1 MKILWVLDE
10 ETSAL
15 SISARSKNI
24 NHSQFVYSVDYPS
37 VSGLVKRIVSSGADI
52 VVFSWRQALRDILKS
67 RRGSE
72 MLATFPMDNKIAVLI
87 PDYLDS
93 SPESVI
99 SDSSMF
105 LAVDGVLTTNQEL
118 QNLYSELLEGRL
130 LVQKLFD
137 TVSSSL
143 SLAVEADYL
152 KVRGQV
158 VWVGNSKWGHRL
170 GIHDHKGFHHIVKP
184 LASMCEV
191 FGCGHNY
198 IFIDSSKERLPHE
211 KVLDTISKSEYLI
224 QASISEGTGMP
235 VLESLLYKTV
245 PITTNVG
252 VAPEVLKGEL
262 SFLIAEGS
270 ARDFFEILHDPRT
283 RDLVNSP
290 NLSFAYMAHSRFD
303 PLVPLSLIYHAQSSR
318 MINHNREWDFSVAL
332 KYIFRFIR
340 HFLRVKFSN

>member
-10 ETSAL
+10 ENSAL
-15 SISARSKNI
+15 SISARSKDI
-24 NHSQFVYSVDYPS
+24 NQSQFVYSVDYPS
-37 VSGLVKRIVSSGADI
+37 VSGLVKRIISSGADI

-72 MLATFPMDNKIAVLI
+72 ILATFPMEKKIAILV

-99 SDSSMF
+99 SDSSMY
-105 LAVDGVLTTNQEL
+105 LAVDAVLTTNQEL
-118 QNLYSELLEGRL
+118 QNLYSDLLEERL

-137 TVSSSL
+137 TVASSL
-143 SLAVEADYL
+143 TSADEAEYL

-158 VWVGNSKWGHRL
+158 LWVGNSKWGHRL
-170 GIHDHKGFHHIVKP
+170 GIHDHKGFHQIVKP

-191 FGCGHNY
+191 FGCGHSY
-198 IFIDSSKERLPHE
+198 VFIDSSKERQPHQ

-262 SFLIAEGS
+262 SFLIAERS
-270 ARDFFEILHDPRT
+270 ASDFFQILHDPRSQ
-283 RDLVNSP
+283 DLINSSK
-290 NLSFAYMAHSRFD
+290 LSLAYTEHSKFD
-303 PLVPLSLIYHAQSSR
+303 PLVPFNLIYHAQSSR
-318 MINHNREWDFSVAL
+318 MINHNNDWSVSVSF

-340 HFLRVKFSN
+340 HFLRVKFSS

>member
-10 ETSAL
+10 ENSAL

-24 NHSQFVYSVDYPS
+24 NHSQFVYSVDYPR
-37 VSGLVKRIVSSGADI
+37 VSGLVKRIVSSDADI

-72 MLATFPMDNKIAVLI
+72 MFATFPMESKIVILV

-105 LAVDGVLTTNQEL
+105 LAVDAVLTTNQEL

-130 LVQKLFD
+130 VVQKLFD
-137 TVSSSL
+137 TVASSL
-143 SLAVEADYL
+143 TLAVEADYL

-184 LASMCEV
+184 LASMCEI
-191 FGCGHNY
+191 FGCGHSY
-198 IFIDSSKERLPHE
+198 IFIDSSKERLPHQ
-211 KVLDTISKSEYLI
+211 KVLETISKSEYLI

-245 PITTNVG
+245 PITTSVG

-262 SFLIAEGS
+262 SFLIAERS
-270 ARDFFEILHDPRT
+270 ASDFFEILHSPRS
-283 RDLVNSP
+283 RDLIDSP
-290 NLSFAYMAHSRFD
+290 KLSLAYTEHSKFD
-303 PLVPLSLIYHAQSSR
+303 PLIPFSLIYHAPASR
-318 MINHNREWDFSVAL
+318 MINHNRKWSVSVSL
-332 KYIFRFIR
+332 RYIFRFIR